1 MNRIKKDDEVIV
13 IAGRDKGKRG
23 RVLRVILG
31 NDKKGK
37 TALARKK
44 NVRVRYVIEDINI
57 VKKHVRPNPNK
68 GERGGII
75 EKPAA
80 IDGSNVMLFNNVT
93 GKGDRVGFKVL
104 EDGRKVRYFK
114 SSGAV
119 VDI

>member
-23 RVLRVILG
+23 RVLKVIASDA
-31 NDKKGK
+31 NKGK

-44 NVRVRYVIEDINI
+44 NTRARYIIEEINV
-57 VKKHVRPNPNK
+57 VKKHVRPNPDK
-68 GERGGII
+68 GERGGIL
-75 EKPAA
+75 EKEAP
-80 IDGSNVMLFNNVT
+80 IDGSNIMLFNNAT

-104 EDGRKVRYFK
+104 EDGSKVRYFK
-114 SSGAV
+114 SSGEV